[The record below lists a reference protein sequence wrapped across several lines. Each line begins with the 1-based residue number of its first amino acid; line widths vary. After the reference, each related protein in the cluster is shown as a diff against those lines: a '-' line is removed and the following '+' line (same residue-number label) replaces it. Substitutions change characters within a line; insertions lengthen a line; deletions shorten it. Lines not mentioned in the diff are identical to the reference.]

1 MALPNQARVADMAKR
16 KLSKTAVNFVVEC
29 RSNPDEIFTFS
40 EIAVLL
46 KEKFDVTI
54 DVSSVARNY
63 YRYME
68 TLKNNLSEPIPM
80 SVERGS
86 EQATVNKPVLPENQR
101 KPQTDLTTLV
111 LGTGVREVEPEP
123 LSSNTNI
130 DQAVGDS
137 NEEINRLKE
146 KFVNEHKRRFN
157 EPIFKHNE
165 PIDPE
170 MLRLLGLD
178 T

>member
-1 MALPNQARVADMAKR
+1 MSKR
-16 KLSKTAVNFVVEC
+16 KLSKTAMNFVHEC
-29 RSNPDEIFTFS
+29 RSNPDEIYTFS
-40 EIAVLL
+40 DIVGLL
-46 KEKFDVTI
+46 NERFGVTI
-54 DVSSVARNY
+54 TISAVSKNYTRYLDMLNKKLDSPMAVSVDQD
-63 YRYME
+63 
-68 TLKNNLSEPIPM
+68 
-80 SVERGS
+80 S

-111 LGTGVREVEPEP
+111 LGTGVREVEPEPEP